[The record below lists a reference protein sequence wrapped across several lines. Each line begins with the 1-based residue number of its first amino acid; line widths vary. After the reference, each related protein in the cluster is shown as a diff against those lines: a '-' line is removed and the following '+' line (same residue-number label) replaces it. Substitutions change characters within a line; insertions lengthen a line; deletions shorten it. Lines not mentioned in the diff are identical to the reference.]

1 MGEWKRPVLYSVG
14 LAGAIAAAALPWW
27 TVGGGAWTPK
37 LDIGLTSW
45 TMCHDSDC
53 MKVPVMGGGLYAG
66 VAWTTMLLAVFAAV
80 GYLGAAFLS
89 FIDSLPEWLPKRL
102 AAIAGAL
109 MGSGALTWFA
119 LDPPP
124 GVHPSPTW
132 GLLGCAVAVLA
143 GIVGGALHLTVE
155 HVETETLATA
165 RVVAMPPSSE
175 PRKVLAG
182 TVDLQRAVDAATR
195 PAKSGVAAR
204 GSSKAAVD
212 AMRETLR
219 FVVDTG
225 AFDAHGLRVR
235 TTDGDE
241 RTIRWIDLDRAV
253 ARRLPPDPPFEKTL
267 LVDLVPKEGPPLR
280 LLQSTR
286 LEWRNLPGG
295 AATTARE
302 NLRRL
307 VAHAQACHPAL
318 VIDPASEA
326 FVLRGA
332 EPPQLGS
339 ARLVAEYDAAYG

>member
-1 MGEWKRPVLYSVG
+1 V
-14 LAGAIAAAALPWW
+14 IAA
-27 TVGGGAWTPK
+27 
-37 LDIGLTSW
+37 I
-45 TMCHDSDC
+45 
-53 MKVPVMGGGLYAG
+53 
-66 VAWTTMLLAVFAAV
+66 

-89 FIDSLPEWLPKRL
+89 FIGDLPEWLPKRL
-102 AAIAGAL
+102 AGIAGAL
-109 MGSGALTWFA
+109 MGTAALTWFA

-132 GLLGCAVAVLA
+132 GLFGCAVAVIA

-155 HVETETLATA
+155 VVETETLATA
-165 RVVAMPPSSE
+165 RAVAPTPSAE

-195 PAKSGVAAR
+195 PAKSGVASR
-204 GSSKAAVD
+204 GTSKAAVD

-225 AFDAHGLRVR
+225 RFDDQHVTVR

-241 RTIRWIDLDRAV
+241 RTLRWIDLDKVV

-267 LVDLVPKEGPPLR
+267 LVDLVPKHGPPLR

-307 VAHAQACHPAL
+307 VAYARACHPAL
-318 VIDPASEA
+318 VIDPASEP
-326 FVLRGA
+326 FVLRGG

>member
-1 MGEWKRPVLYSVG
+1 MGDWKRPVLYSVG
-14 LAGAIAAAALPWW
+14 LAGAIAAAAMPWW
-27 TVGGGAWTPK
+27 TVGGGAWTPR
-37 LDIGLTSW
+37 LEIGLSSW
-45 TMCHDSDC
+45 TMCHESDC
-53 MKVPVMGGGLYAG
+53 MKVPVTGGFYAG
-66 VAWTTMLLAVFAAV
+66 AAWTTLILAAMTALGCF
-80 GYLGAAFLS
+80 GAAFLS
-89 FIDSLPEWLPKRL
+89 FVERLPDWLPKRV

-109 MGSGALTWFA
+109 MGSAALTWFA

-124 GVHPSPTW
+124 GVHPSPSW
-132 GLLGCAVAVLA
+132 GVLGCALAVLA
-143 GIVGGALHLTVE
+143 GLVGAALDFTFE
-155 HVETETLATA
+155 HAETETLATA
-165 RVVAMPPSSE
+165 RVVAMPPSAE

-195 PAKSGVAAR
+195 PTQGNKVASR

-225 AFDAHGLRVR
+225 SFDAHAIHVR

-241 RTIRWIDLDRAV
+241 RTIPWIDLDKVV

-267 LVDLVPKEGPPLR
+267 LVDLVPRDGKPLR

-286 LEWRNLPGG
+286 LDWRSLPGG

-318 VIDPASEA
+318 VIDPASEP

>member
-1 MGEWKRPVLYSVG
+1 V
-14 LAGAIAAAALPWW
+14 I
-27 TVGGGAWTPK
+27 
-37 LDIGLTSW
+37 
-45 TMCHDSDC
+45 
-53 MKVPVMGGGLYAG
+53 
-66 VAWTTMLLAVFAAV
+66 
-80 GYLGAAFLS
+80 
-89 FIDSLPEWLPKRL
+89 
-102 AAIAGAL
+102 
-109 MGSGALTWFA
+109 
-119 LDPPP
+119 
-124 GVHPSPTW
+124 
-132 GLLGCAVAVLA
+132 A

-165 RVVAMPPSSE
+165 RVVAMPPSAE
-175 PRKVLAG
+175 PRRVLAG
-182 TVDLQRAVDAATR
+182 TVELQRAVDAATR
-195 PAKSGVAAR
+195 PTQGKNIAAR

-225 AFDAHGLRVR
+225 AFDAQELRVR

-241 RTIRWIDLDRAV
+241 RTVRWIDLDRVV

-267 LVDLVPKEGPPLR
+267 LVDLVPRHGKPLR
-280 LLQSTR
+280 LLPSTR

-318 VIDPASEA
+318 VIEPASEA
-326 FVLRGA
+326 FVSHGA

-339 ARLVAEYDAAYG
+339 PRLVAEYDATYG